1 MTMLITRG
9 LTLAVALIAVCIVLS
24 PSRTSGAG
32 DVTIALCD
40 VPGVGVDNARVRG
53 IVFTVDKPFESV
65 QVRLD
70 LSQAGHFDFTAEV
83 RRSTGFVSPPVGTQ
97 VFSFD
102 LPAGHM
108 FIQFDFGPI
117 PVVGRETFTFRLTDV
132 TTPDDIGIFYEGAA
146 NVDTCPD
153 FYDTNENNVANPT
166 VRGNEMFVRVLG
178 SSIYPD
184 VWGDTK
190 CDGVVRVD
198 DALAQVRQLAGIAE
212 PAAIV
217 CTAVG
222 SPVLVNGTLGQ
233 FADWNCSGTA
243 EASDAVAILA
253 AIGRIESTP
262 AGGCRAVGAAVA
274 IDVG

>member
-1 MTMLITRG
+1 MPYRPTIG
-9 LTLAVALIAVCIVLS
+9 LLLVTALIAVCTVIN

-40 VPGVGVDNARVRG
+40 VAGEGVDNARLRG
-53 IVFTVDKPFESV
+53 IVFTVDKPFESI
-65 QVRLD
+65 QVRLEM
-70 LSQAGHFDFTAEV
+70 SQQGHYDFTAEV
-83 RRSTGFVSPPVGTQ
+83 RRSTGFVSPPVGSQ
-97 VFSFD
+97 QFSYD
-102 LPAGHM
+102 MPAGHNY
-108 FIQFDFGPI
+108 IQFDFDPI
-117 PVVGRETFTFRLTDV
+117 AVVGRETFTFRLTDV
-132 TTPDDIGIFYEGAA
+132 STPGDLGIFFEGTG

-153 FYDTNENNVANPT
+153 FHDTNENSVAEPT

-217 CTAVG
+217 CTSVG
-222 SPVLVNGTLGQ
+222 SPVLANNTPGV
-233 FADWNCSGTA
+233 FADWNCNGTA
-243 EASDAVAILA
+243 EAGDALAILA
-253 AIGRIESTP
+253 AIGGVEPLP
-262 AGGCRAVGAAVA
+262 AAGCRPIGAAVS